1 MRGAHSVETGHFHQ
15 FGLAILSIVEGGG
28 TQYAVVV
35 VQAATVQHDGLSVE
49 QQPLL
54 SRVVDGAYAVGHG
67 QLVALGLYGRLI
79 EVAGSDKLVATKNKN
94 EIYNKIKGYNE
105 ELDKWKDKLEMER
118 DRYIKQFSNLETLIN
133 SMNSQS
139 SYLSSLSY

>member
-1 MRGAHSVETGHFHQ
+1 MLFRSMETDPDKVSNIMCGTENSSG
-15 FGLAILSIVEGGG
+15 FGSTINNQM
-28 TQYAVVV
+28 TPYATRY
-35 VQAATVQHDGLSVE
+35 A
-49 QQPLL
+49 
-54 SRVVDGAYAVGHG
+54 SRNGNS
-67 QLVALGLYGRLI
+67 YGRLI
-79 EVAGSDKLVATKNKN
+79 EVAGSDKLVATKNQN

-133 SMNSQS
+133 SMNTQS